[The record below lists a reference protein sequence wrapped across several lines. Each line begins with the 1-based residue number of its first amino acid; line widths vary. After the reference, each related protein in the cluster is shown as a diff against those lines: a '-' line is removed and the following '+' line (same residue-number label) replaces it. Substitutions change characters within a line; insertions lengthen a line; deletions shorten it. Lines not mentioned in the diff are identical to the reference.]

1 MVMAIKI
8 DMTSESVN
16 RYQGIWTHQL
26 QMIDVLRR
34 TIMTA
39 DEMAKV
45 LGALS
50 LDIEPLNEAC
60 MHVCSSATELL
71 QDLDRAQGTLETM
84 LENLDTALDAH
95 YDKSFD

>member
-1 MVMAIKI
+1 MAIKI

-16 RYQGIWTHQL
+16 RYKGIWTHQI

-39 DEMAKV
+39 DEMAMV

-50 LDIEPLNEAC
+50 LEIKPVSEAC

>member
-1 MVMAIKI
+1 MSIKV
-8 DMTSESVN
+8 DMTSENVN
-16 RYQGIWTHQL
+16 RYKGIWTHQL
-26 QMIDVLRR
+26 QMVDVIRR

-39 DEMAKV
+39 DEMAMV

-50 LDIEPLNEAC
+50 LEIKPVSEAC
-60 MHVCSSATELL
+60 MHVCSSVTELL
-71 QDLDRAQGTLETM
+71 QDLDRAQGTLESM

>member
-16 RYQGIWTHQL
+16 RYKGIWTHQL

-60 MHVCSSATELL
+60 MHVCSSSTELL
-71 QDLDRAQGTLETM
+71 RDLDRAQGTLETM
-84 LENLDTALDAH
+84 LKNLDTALDAH

>member
-1 MVMAIKI
+1 MSIKI

-16 RYQGIWTHQL
+16 RYQKIWTHQI
-26 QMIDVLRR
+26 QMLDVLRR
-34 TIMTA
+34 SVMTA

-50 LDIEPLNEAC
+50 LDIEPVNEAC

-71 QDLDRAQGTLETM
+71 RDLSRAEDALKGM